1 MLSDATMRFGES
13 LTTALL
19 GLDALFA
26 LEQSKPATSSGG
38 DIERLVVL
46 NLSPTHEPDAF
57 DSYADADAR
66 FTELKRDA
74 GNLPEP
80 DRKLYYDQVCASA
93 LAFIT
98 WRTAGLD
105 LQQQIERFL
114 HVPAQPASEKELDAL
129 RGQMRALLNDLGY
142 AGDLA
147 AQFQSWEA
155 TQRVPVDEIVHTLSD
170 LLSDAW
176 DRTNAI
182 MTIPAEKSDGMKVDL
197 VSGVPYNA
205 MCDFSTRIIRLNS
218 DPILTRP
225 SLKHLAVHEG
235 YPGHYVQFTRRRAA
249 YLEGRSPADGLLS
262 VVNTASSTPFEGIA
276 DCGLSVIGWDDDLDG
291 RLAALLA
298 RYRSG
303 LGTRAA
309 WRLHAERWELDRVK
323 DELTRDALV
332 GGEGWVENRLK
343 FISSHARSPLIWSYW
358 RGEPGVQSVW
368 SKVKNDPQKWESYF
382 TWTYDRMHS
391 VQSLALFP
399 ENRQSSST
407 P

>member
-1 MLSDATMRFGES
+1 MFSDATMIFGES

-26 LEQSKPATSSGG
+26 LEQSKPATSSDS

-46 NLSPTHEPDAF
+46 NLSSTHEPEAFGSYDDAT
-57 DSYADADAR
+57 AR
-66 FTELKRDA
+66 FTELKREA

-80 DRKLYYDQVCASA
+80 DRKLYYGQVCASA

-98 WRTAGLD
+98 WRTTGLD
-105 LQQQIERFL
+105 LEKQIERFL
-114 HVPAQPASEKELDAL
+114 HVPAKPASEKELDAL
-129 RGQMRALLNDLGY
+129 RGQMRALLDDLGY
-142 AGDLA
+142 AGELA
-147 AQFQSWEA
+147 TQFQSWESA
-155 TQRVPVDEIVHTLSD
+155 QRVPVDEIVDTLNE

-176 DRTNAI
+176 DRTAAI

-235 YPGHYVQFTRRRAA
+235 YPGHFVQFTRRRAA

-291 RLAALLA
+291 QLAALLA

-309 WRLHAERWELDRVK
+309 WRLHAENWELVRVR

-343 FISSHARSPLIWSYW
+343 FLSSHARSALIWSYW
-358 RGEPGVQSVW
+358 RGEPSVQSVW
-368 SKVKNDPQKWESYF
+368 SRVKDNPEQWDSYF

-391 VQSLALFP
+391 VQSLALF
-399 ENRQSSST
+399 
-407 P
+407 

>member
-1 MLSDATMRFGES
+1 MFSDATMCFGES

-46 NLSPTHEPDAF
+46 NLSPTHEPDGVS
-57 DSYADADAR
+57 SYADSADR
-66 FTELKRDA
+66 FAELKREA
-74 GNLPEP
+74 ESLPEP
-80 DRKLYYDQVCASA
+80 DRRLYYDQTCTSA

-114 HVPAQPASEKELDAL
+114 HVPAKPASEKELDAL
-129 RGQMRALLNDLGY
+129 RGQMRGLLNDLGY

-147 AQFQSWEA
+147 SQFQSWESA
-155 TQRVPVDEIVHTLSD
+155 QRVPVDEIVDTLNE

-176 DRTNAI
+176 DRTAAI

-197 VSGVPYNA
+197 VSDVPYNA
-205 MCDFSTRIIRLNS
+205 MCDFSTRMIRLNS
-218 DPILTRP
+218 DPILTKP

-249 YLEGRSPADGLLS
+249 YFEGRSPADGLLS

-309 WRLHAERWELDRVK
+309 WRLHAEGWEPDRVK
-323 DELTRDALV
+323 AELARDALV

-343 FISSHARSPLIWSYW
+343 FISSHARSALIWSYW

-368 SKVKNDPQKWESYF
+368 SRVKSDPNQWDSYF
-382 TWTYDRMHS
+382 SWTYDRMHS
-391 VQSLALFP
+391 VQSLALF
-399 ENRQSSST
+399 
-407 P
+407 

>member
-1 MLSDATMRFGES
+1 MFSDATMRFGES

-26 LEQSKPATSSGG
+26 LEQSKPATSSSS

-46 NLSPTHEPDAF
+46 NMSTTHEPDAF
-57 DSYADADAR
+57 SAYSEAADR
-66 FTELKRDA
+66 FAELKREA
-74 GNLPEP
+74 GNLLEP

-93 LAFIT
+93 LAFIA

-114 HVPAQPASEKELDAL
+114 HVPAKPASEKELDAL
-129 RGQMRALLNDLGY
+129 RGQMRALLVDLGY

-147 AQFQSWEA
+147 AQFQSWESA
-155 TQRVPVDEIVHTLSD
+155 QRVPVDEIVGTLND

-176 DRTNAI
+176 DRTSAI

-205 MCDFSTRIIRLNS
+205 MCDFSTRMIRLNS

-276 DCGLSVIGWDDDLDG
+276 DCGLSVIGWDDDPDG

-309 WRLHAERWELDRVK
+309 WRLHAEGWDIALVK
-323 DELTRDALV
+323 DELARDALV

-343 FISSHARSPLIWSYW
+343 FISSHARSALIWSYW
-358 RGEPGVQSVW
+358 RGEPGVQTVW
-368 SKVKNDPQKWESYF
+368 SRVKNDPKQWQSYF

-399 ENRQSSST
+399 ETRRSPST
-407 P
+407 S